1 MKLGT
6 MLKDVSSSL
15 FQRPVTEKYPFE
27 RREAPV
33 RLRGQLHWNQEKCT
47 GCGLCAMDC
56 PAHAIEMVVLD
67 KKEKRFVLA
76 YRVDACTFCAQCVH
90 SCRQGCL
97 AMSPLDWELAALG
110 KEPFAIYYGAEVDVQ
125 SVLAGSSSPDNSSS
139 GEE

>member
-15 FQRPVTEKYPFE
+15 FQQPVTEKYPFE
-27 RREAPV
+27 RRAAPL
-33 RLRGQLHWNQEKCT
+33 RLRGQLQWQAEKCT

-56 PAHAIEMVVLD
+56 PANAIEMIVLD

-97 AMSPLDWELAALG
+97 TMSPMEWELAALG
-110 KEPFAIYYGAEVDVQ
+110 KEPFAIYYGADADVRV
-125 SVLAGSSSPDNSSS
+125 VLARSASPDSDTS
-139 GEE
+139 GQE